1 MFPGTQRPG
10 TLLFERARN
19 NLLKHKVVLKN
30 MRNGAFPFLLI
41 LRKTQNFK
49 GQLFFFLLTLILSA
63 PQKLALLIQKSV
75 GMRSSSSLQR
85 NDPENKHFPNS
96 AATRARVTG
105 GESHQPWDALILIL
119 LCSLENLLL
128 AIGEE
133 RKREQAC
140 MSCLRTHPAFPGTG
154 GNSTIILACSV
165 AI

>member
-1 MFPGTQRPG
+1 MGPFPSYLSWG
-10 TLLFERARN
+10 
-19 NLLKHKVVLKN
+19 KHKTSKVN
-30 MRNGAFPFLLI
+30 
-41 LRKTQNFK
+41 
-49 GQLFFFLLTLILSA
+49 LFFFLLTLILPA

-165 AI
+165 AIWGWTVFLGGYN